1 MLILTPPSE
10 GKSIQNTVSKKFSET
25 NFVFEKQVKEIL
37 MILKPLNEN
46 KIISTYGT
54 NLEKAKDLHKNNLKV
69 FDNECSMAIERYTGV
84 VFSNLDW
91 KSLDNNEKAYLNKN
105 LRIFSGMFGLLKPND
120 LIPNYKL
127 KMNVLALT
135 NFWKL
140 HISNQL
146 NKEDL
151 ILDLLPA
158 AHRKAFDLKK
168 NVFKINFLI
177 NKDGK
182 LIQSAHAGKVVKG
195 KFIRFLAQHSIQDFE
210 ELKKFSFD
218 GYKWNGDCFLKNS

>member
-10 GKSIQNTVSKKFSET
+10 GKSIQNTVRKKFSET
-25 NFVFEKQVKEIL
+25 NFVLEKQVKEIL
-37 MILKPLNEN
+37 KILIHLDEN
-46 KIISTYGT
+46 KIVSTYGT
-54 NLEKAKDLHKNNLKV
+54 NLEKAKNLHKNNLKV

-91 KSLDNNEKAYLNKN
+91 KSLDNNAKAYLNKN
-105 LRIFSGMFGLLKPND
+105 LRIFSGMFGILKPND

-127 KMNVLALT
+127 KMNVLALA
-135 NFWKL
+135 NFWKI

-158 AHRKAFDLKK
+158 VHRKAFDLKK
-168 NVFKINFLI
+168 NVLKINFLI

-182 LIQSAHAGKVVKG
+182 FIQSAHAGKVVKG
-195 KFIRFLAQHSIQDFE
+195 KFIRFLAQHNIQDFE